1 MIKSYQKN
9 KTKQEIKQACIEVL
23 FPQQATLKE
32 CKLLIENRYSVKLSN
47 KEFSKWR
54 KEYEA
59 TNTNQ
64 PSDADQ
70 ISEVK
75 EDKKEVKVDNTKLS
89 NYISNIES
97 NIQSGKYANKN

>member
-1 MIKSYQKN
+1 MANKKMLLNDLKAIRKN
-9 KTKQEIKQACIEVL
+9 KIKQEIKQACIEAL
-23 FPQQATLKE
+23 FPQKATIKE
-32 CKLLIENRYSVKLSN
+32 CRLVIEDRYSVKLSN

-75 EDKKEVKVDNTKLS
+75 EDKKEDEELS
-89 NYISNIES
+89 NGTNNQE
-97 NIQSGKYANKN
+97 

>member
-1 MIKSYQKN
+1 MPSKKTILNDLKIIRKN

-32 CKLLIENRYSVKLSN
+32 CKLLIEKNFSVKLSN

-59 TNTNQ
+59 ANANQ
-64 PSDADQ
+64 SSSDAYH
-70 ISEVK
+70 ILVPNENKK
-75 EDKKEVKVDNTKLS
+75 EDEELS
-89 NYISNIES
+89 NGTNNQE
-97 NIQSGKYANKN
+97 

>member
-1 MIKSYQKN
+1 MASKKALLKDLKIIRKN
-9 KTKQEIKQACIEVL
+9 EKKEEIGQACIEVL

-59 TNTNQ
+59 TKANQ
-64 PSDADQ
+64 PSDAYH
-70 ISEVK
+70 ILVPNENKK
-75 EDKKEVKVDNTKLS
+75 EDEELS
-89 NYISNIES
+89 NGTNNQE
-97 NIQSGKYANKN
+97 

>member
-1 MIKSYQKN
+1 MASKKMLLNDLKAIRKN
-9 KTKQEIKQACIEVL
+9 KIKQEIKQACIEAL
-23 FPQQATLKE
+23 FPQKATIKE
-32 CKLLIENRYSVKLSN
+32 CRLVIEDRFGIKLSN
-47 KEFSKWR
+47 NEFSKWR

-75 EDKKEVKVDNTKLS
+75 EDKKEDEELS
-89 NYISNIES
+89 NGTNNQE
-97 NIQSGKYANKN
+97 

>member
-1 MIKSYQKN
+1 MPNKKIILNDLKAIRKN
-9 KTKQEIKQACIEVL
+9 KTKEEIKQACIEVL

-32 CKLLIENRYSVKLSN
+32 CKLLIEKSFSVKLSN

-64 PSDADQ
+64 SSDSYH
-70 ISEVK
+70 ILVPN
-75 EDKKEVKVDNTKLS
+75 EDKKEDEELS
-89 NYISNIES
+89 NGTNNQE
-97 NIQSGKYANKN
+97 

>member
-1 MIKSYQKN
+1 MPSKKMLLNDLKAIRKN

-32 CKLLIENRYSVKLSN
+32 CKLLIEKNFSVKLSN

-59 TNTNQ
+59 ANANQ
-64 PSDADQ
+64 SSSDAYH
-70 ISEVK
+70 ILVPNENKK
-75 EDKKEVKVDNTKLS
+75 EDEELS
-89 NYISNIES
+89 NGTNNQE
-97 NIQSGKYANKN
+97 

>member
-1 MIKSYQKN
+1 MPSKKMLLNDLKAIRKN
-9 KTKQEIKQACIEVL
+9 KTKEEIKQACLEVL

-32 CKLLIENRYSVKLSN
+32 CKLLIESHYSVKLSN

-75 EDKKEVKVDNTKLS
+75 EDKKEDEELS
-89 NYISNIES
+89 NGTNNQE
-97 NIQSGKYANKN
+97 

>member
-1 MIKSYQKN
+1 MASKNTLLNDLKIIRKN
-9 KTKQEIKQACIEVL
+9 KKKDEIKKACIEVL

-59 TNTNQ
+59 TNANQ
-64 PSDADQ
+64 PSDAYH
-70 ISEVK
+70 ILLPN
-75 EDKKEVKVDNTKLS
+75 EDKKESEELS
-89 NYISNIES
+89 NGTNNQE
-97 NIQSGKYANKN
+97 